1 MPPVGDEQEA
11 QFVRGLDEIFSGK
24 ITVGRDLMR
33 LSAG

>member
-11 QFVRGLDEIFSGK
+11 QFVAGLDKVFSGK